1 MIDIVDSRDV
11 AINGF
16 TINAGSDGVTGANG
30 ILCVDFSTFRLSG
43 NVIQGAASGAG
54 FGVFAQS

>member
-1 MIDIVDSRDV
+1 VIDIFDSRDV